1 MFAMVEVDWTVELF
15 WKVDR
20 AVEEF
25 GIEMEAQRSGLMFAC
40 ARESC
45 LVEEWRHLRSGRYD
59 AAYAYV
65 TCTLFFRAL
74 RCVLAPY

>member
-1 MFAMVEVDWTVELF
+1 MFVMVEVDWTVELF

-20 AVEEF
+20 ALRQTK
-25 GIEMEAQRSGLMFAC
+25 AQRSGLMFAC